1 MALQLHQTQNL
12 DKYFDGDWD
21 ALQDYQRDA
30 ARIKSMS
37 KKDFS
42 LDLHLYPE
50 PFAGNPDAPVY
61 ILNGN
66 PGLDARDRIIMQ
78 RDGWSDMME
87 KSYNPTEG
95 STMYWLDEQWE
106 SKIFTPTELNSPGTY
121 RSGFR
126 WWLGNKDRTQAN
138 SKWKSGIASELKN
151 SYSTLHE
158 KVFNVEY
165 FPYHSKS
172 LNMNLI
178 NKYIKARADDPD
190 PNSVVKIVNNYLMNA
205 LDAGKVFIIM
215 RCEKEW
221 IERLNSLIRGS
232 NKISSQQIPN
242 KCRDLYNY
250 GGKGIITLNC
260 RQRVW
265 LTQGN
270 ILEDPNKP
278 HARWNLLCQTLGITP
293 P

>member
-1 MALQLHQTQNL
+1 MALNLQQTQNS
-12 DKYFDGDWD
+12 DKYFVGDCV
-21 ALQDYQRDA
+21 ALLNYQGEA
-30 ARIKSMS
+30 ARIISMNG
-37 KKDFS
+37 KDYS

-66 PGLDARDRIIMQ
+66 PGLDARDRRIMQ
-78 RDGWSDMME
+78 YPNWSNMMVQ
-87 KSYNPTEG
+87 SYNPTKN

-106 SKIFTPTELNSPGTY
+106 SKIFSQVLNSPGTY

-126 WWLGNKDRTQAN
+126 WWLGNKNRTQAN
-138 SKWKSGIASELKN
+138 SIWKSGIASSLKN
-151 SYSTLHE
+151 RYPDLH
-158 KVFNVEY
+158 KNVFNVEY

-178 NKYIKARADDPD
+178 NGYISARGKD
-190 PNSVVKIVNNYLMNA
+190 PNSVVSIVNSYLKNA
-205 LDAGKVFIIM
+205 LNAGKVFIIM

-221 IERLNSLIRGS
+221 IERLNSLIS
-232 NKISSQQIPN
+232 APNKISSRQITIKN
-242 KCRDLYNY
+242 KCRYLYDY
-250 GGKGIITLNC
+250 GGKEIITLNC

-270 ILEDPNKP
+270 ILEDPSKP
-278 HARWNLLCQTLGITP
+278 HARWNLLCQTL
-293 P
+293 

>member
-1 MALQLHQTQNL
+1 MALNLQQTQNS
-12 DKYFDGDWD
+12 DKYFEGDWD
-21 ALQDYQRDA
+21 ALEEYQKA
-30 ARIKSMS
+30 ASESYK
-37 KKDFS
+37 
-42 LDLHLYPE
+42 LDLQLYPE
-50 PFAGNPDAPVY
+50 PFAGNPNAPVY

-66 PGLDARDRIIMQ
+66 PGLDASDRIIMQ

-87 KSYNPTEG
+87 QSYNPTEG

-126 WWLGNKDRTQAN
+126 WWLGNKDRTQDN

-178 NKYIKARADDPD
+178 NDYISARGKD
-190 PNSVVKIVNNYLMNA
+190 PNSVVSIVNNYLENA
-205 LDAGKVFIIM
+205 LKAGKVFIIM

-221 IERLNSLIRGS
+221 IERLKLILKLIS
-232 NKISSQQIPN
+232 APNKISSQQIPN

-250 GGKGIITLNC
+250 GDKEIITLNC

-270 ILEDPNKP
+270 ILEDPNNP
-278 HARWNLLCQTLGITP
+278 HARWNLLCQTLK
-293 P
+293 